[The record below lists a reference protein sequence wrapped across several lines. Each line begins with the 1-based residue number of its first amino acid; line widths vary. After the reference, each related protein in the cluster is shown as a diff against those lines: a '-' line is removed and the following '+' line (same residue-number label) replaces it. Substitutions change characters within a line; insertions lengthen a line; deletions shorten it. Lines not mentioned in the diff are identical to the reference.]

1 MATAEDIRSLSLRIT
16 RDFRPLRIVLFGSHA
31 RGNPGADS
39 DVDLLVVLPFEGRAV
54 DKAVEIRLKSRP
66 TFPLDLIVRTPEA
79 VRERVAL
86 GDTFLRDILGTGTV
100 LYEADHR

>member
-1 MATAEDIRSLSLRIT
+1 MATTQEIRKLSLRIA
-16 RDFRPLRIVLFGSHA
+16 RDFRPLRILLFGSHA
-31 RGNPGADS
+31 REDATADS
-39 DVDLLVVLPFEGRAV
+39 DVDLLVILPFEGRAV
-54 DKAVEIRLKSRP
+54 DKAVEIRLKTRP

-86 GDTFLRDILGTGTV
+86 GDTFLRDVLEKGTV